1 MSLTAQPARFTP
13 PESETL
19 ADWTRHWAEI
29 APDRAAVIGVDGR
42 TLLSYREL
50 VARCEILAR
59 GLAGL
64 GIQPGDVVAMQ
75 LPNTADF
82 IALYIAAG
90 MCRAIVQTIHMSYR
104 RADIA
109 PLLRHSG
116 ARVAIV
122 ESHNKGYRA
131 ADELLKARGQ
141 IPSLRE
147 IVTVGPERVPHT
159 LALDDLI
166 AGATAAEIAL
176 TSPHPDDAFVLLYTS
191 GTTAQPK
198 GVPAT
203 YRQFLSNARLSAG
216 ALGLDMESRLLSAAP
231 FTHLYGLYSI
241 HMTLYAG
248 AGIVVLPSFVPVELA
263 AALRL
268 GRPTAL
274 FAAPAHLA
282 ACLAQGLLDRDAVSS
297 LRFAMASG
305 SVCPVSVAAAM
316 QDLMESGRFIQL
328 WGMSELQ
335 AGTFSRPEDAAAT
348 RLATAGR
355 ASPGTEL
362 RVAGADGAV
371 LPAGREG
378 ELQVR
383 GGSVFS
389 GYLNNA
395 LANAM
400 AFTADGWFRTG
411 DLARLDSDGNLTI
424 TGRIKELINRGGV
437 KINPADTELVLS
449 QHPAVQQCALV
460 PVPDDVLGERICC
473 VLDVRPGQERP
484 SLPGILDWLA
494 QQGVSKIYW
503 PEQLE
508 FVDAMPLTPT
518 RKIIKGR
525 LVENI
530 LRPATASAA

>member
-131 ADELLKARGQ
+131 VDELL
-141 IPSLRE
+141 LC
-147 IVTVGPERVPHT
+147 
-159 LALDDLI
+159 
-166 AGATAAEIAL
+166 
-176 TSPHPDDAFVLLYTS
+176 TS

-216 ALGLDMESRLLSAAP
+216 ALGLDMESGLLSAAP

-297 LRFAMASG
+297 LRFAMACG
-305 SVCPVSVAAAM
+305 NIKAIKPRCVS
-316 QDLMESGRFIQL
+316 
-328 WGMSELQ
+328 
-335 AGTFSRPEDAAAT
+335 
-348 RLATAGR
+348 
-355 ASPGTEL
+355 L
-362 RVAGADGAV
+362 R
-371 LPAGREG
+371 
-378 ELQVR
+378 
-383 GGSVFS
+383 
-389 GYLNNA
+389 
-395 LANAM
+395 
-400 AFTADGWFRTG
+400 
-411 DLARLDSDGNLTI
+411 
-424 TGRIKELINRGGV
+424 
-437 KINPADTELVLS
+437 
-449 QHPAVQQCALV
+449 
-460 PVPDDVLGERICC
+460 
-473 VLDVRPGQERP
+473 
-484 SLPGILDWLA
+484 GILSVNQVA
-494 QQGVSKIYW
+494 
-503 PEQLE
+503 
-508 FVDAMPLTPT
+508 PLSTT
-518 RKIIKGR
+518 R
-525 LVENI
+525 NW
-530 LRPATASAA
+530 ATFCR